1 MQRRTSAD
9 HMFEQLHQLY
19 MPRLYHTA
27 IYLLGNRAEAEDAA
41 GRAFTAAFLELHVAD
56 ERVFRLKAARQLFA
70 LCLRHAQQPY
80 GSDEIVP
87 LQSARAMELLQNLS
101 ELDFQER
108 AAVVITCVY
117 GCSMRELA
125 HIQRVPEWAVAARLE
140 GSFGK
145 LCGMRTYAVV
155 SG

>member
-1 MQRRTSAD
+1 MQRRTSMD
-9 HMFEQLHQLY
+9 NMFEQFHQLY
-19 MPRLYHTA
+19 MLRMYHTA
-27 IYLLGNRAEAEDAA
+27 LYLLGNRAAAEDAA
-41 GRAFTAAFLELHVAD
+41 GQAFTAAFLELHVPD

-70 LCLRHAQQPY
+70 LCVRHAQQPY

-108 AAVVITCVY
+108 AVAVFTCVF
-117 GCSMRELA
+117 GCSTRELA

-140 GSFGK
+140 GALGK
-145 LCGMRTYAVV
+145 LCGMRTCAAVL
-155 SG
+155 G

>member
-1 MQRRTSAD
+1 MQRRTTVD
-9 HMFEQLHQLY
+9 NMFEQLHQLY

-27 IYLLGNRAEAEDAA
+27 VYLLGNRAAAEEAA
-41 GRAFTAAFLELHVAD
+41 GQAFTAAFLELHVAD
-56 ERVFRLKAARQLFA
+56 ERVFRLKAARHLFA
-70 LCLRHAQQPY
+70 LCMRYAQQPY

-87 LQSARAMELLQNLS
+87 LQSARAMEILKNLS
-101 ELDFQER
+101 DLDFQER
-108 AAVVITCVY
+108 IAVVFICVY
-117 GCSMRELA
+117 GCSLRELA

-145 LCGMRTYAVV
+145 LCGMRTCAAV